1 MMKSLPALAAAL
13 LPDPF
18 YQAITVEFAA
28 SNSARLRVLEAYF
41 GYSMLEAQRTGR
53 CVFAPREGDGAAAWL
68 LPRTTGVDA
77 VESRNKADFMSQLL
91 GPKGDANYR
100 GIIELMAPRA
110 ARHMPPDAWYL
121 SIIGIHPGAQGR
133 GLGAA
138 LLRPTLDETGKQG
151 VAAYLE
157 TFTPRNLAFYRKP
170 GFDTVAEHLEP
181 VTNSRYVVM
190 RRDA

>member
-1 MMKSLPALAAAL
+1 
-13 LPDPF
+13 
-18 YQAITVEFAA
+18 
-28 SNSARLRVLEAYF
+28 
-41 GYSMLEAQRTGR
+41 
-53 CVFAPREGDGAAAWL
+53 
-68 LPRTTGVDA
+68 
-77 VESRNKADFMSQLL
+77 
-91 GPKGDANYR
+91 
-100 GIIELMAPRA
+100 
-110 ARHMPPDAWYL
+110 MPPDAWYL

-170 GFDTVAEHLEP
+170 GFDTMAEHLEP

>member
-53 CVFAPREGDGAAAWL
+53 CVFAPREEDG
-68 LPRTTGVDA
+68 
-77 VESRNKADFMSQLL
+77 
-91 GPKGDANYR
+91 
-100 GIIELMAPRA
+100 
-110 ARHMPPDAWYL
+110 
-121 SIIGIHPGAQGR
+121 
-133 GLGAA
+133 
-138 LLRPTLDETGKQG
+138 
-151 VAAYLE
+151 AAYLE
-157 TFTPRNLAFYRKP
+157 TFTPRNLAFYRKL
-170 GFDTVAEHLEP
+170 GFDTVAEYLEP
-181 VTNSRYVVM
+181 VTNSSYVIM